1 MASTGTP
8 RTIVG
13 KVLNHSD
20 GGVTA
25 IYDRYS
31 YDQEK
36 RKALNAWGRKLESI
50 TTGRKAKVLEL
61 KAG

>member
-1 MASTGTP
+1 MGTP
-8 RTIVG
+8 RSAVG

-31 YDQEK
+31 YDAEK
-36 RKALNAWGRKLESI
+36 RKALNAWGRKLERI
-50 TTGRKAKVLEL
+50 IKGTTAKVIEL
-61 KAG
+61 KTG